1 MIVEVEW
8 TTDARS
14 ELVAVLEDSAP
25 TGQDAL
31 LTAMIYLDDMD
42 DQFKQHGGP
51 PPGARVRP
59 RPDGGWWLYA
69 DGLWVAYTIQ
79 DRSAGWLRPRRIRR
93 IVVVAV
99 EATPPR
105 P

>member
-42 DQFKQHGGP
+42 D
-51 PPGARVRP
+51 
-59 RPDGGWWLYA
+59 
-69 DGLWVAYTIQ
+69 
-79 DRSAGWLRPRRIRR
+79 
-93 IVVVAV
+93 
-99 EATPPR
+99 
-105 P
+105 